1 MHDQALKAAVS
12 LLDKAQAYI
21 EASRELLLRGESAAS
36 VEAALE
42 AAKYLQ
48 LIRLLRTEL
57 EPTQVIAEG
66 RKAAE

>member
-1 MHDQALKAAVS
+1 MS
-12 LLDKAQAYI
+12 LLDKAQTCI
-21 EASRELLLRGESAAS
+21 GLSQELLLRGETAAS
-36 VEAALE
+36 IEVALE

-57 EPTQVIAEG
+57 KPTQVIAEL